1 MLVGN
6 LHEESLVAQRIV
18 YDAIIESV
26 GSVSSV
32 VVDNALLTYV
42 RGSHARYQTA
52 LEQKRKAQSD
62 LDKHTAAKKRAAE
75 QIKELQAKKASLVQ
89 TATAEATKI
98 EVEIAELKKN
108 WICSYENEVCHHT
121 VIADN
126 IDPNCCFSG
135 NVLYRI
141 LLFLVVLTCT
151 LW

>member
-1 MLVGN
+1 MRQVFILSHGNATVESGFSVNEDILVEN

-18 YDAIIESV
+18 YDPIQSV

-98 EVEIAELKKN
+98 EVEIAELKKTG
-108 WICSYENEVCHHT
+108 Y
-121 VIADN
+121 AAM
-126 IDPNCCFSG
+126 
-135 NVLYRI
+135 RI
-141 LLFLVVLTCT
+141 KFIITR
-151 LW
+151 

>member
-1 MLVGN
+1 MRQVFILSHGNATVESGFSVNEDILVEN

-18 YDAIIESV
+18 YDPIQSV

-75 QIKELQAKKASLVQ
+75 QIKELQAKKASLIQ

-98 EVEIAELKKN
+98 ELEVAELKKL
-108 WICSYENEVCHHT
+108 HMQQ
-121 VIADN
+121 
-126 IDPNCCFSG
+126 
-135 NVLYRI
+135 L
-141 LLFLVVLTCT
+141 
-151 LW
+151 